1 MLQNGAGIR
10 SGRSRIRRRDG
21 CKSRPIETQPQHSH
35 VSSCCGELR
44 GAAQPHHPTQARQR
58 SQRGF
63 CLAVGRQRDRRG
75 PDGVAVLVPKRDGHC
90 RSSGTRIDD
99 SHRGD
104 EARLVPRE
112 RVRHG
117 AGGGERHH
125 RFLIGTAR
133 DALPEDAVTVD
144 SGGKRER
151 GVSLQQTAIASLL
164 LAAMALGVVLVLIGG
179 RRAARHNADRAVNP
193 VAQDLYLKGKYY
205 WNQRTP
211 ESLNR
216 AVGFFNQAIASD
228 PGYAEAYAGLADCY
242 NLLREYSAMPA
253 SEAWP
258 RAIAAAKK
266 AVELDNSSADAHTSL
281 AFALFYGA
289 LDTAAGEREYR
300 RAIELNPGSAN
311 AHHWY
316 ATSLVV
322 QGRYRESLAEI
333 ERARELDPSSTSI
346 LADKGL
352 ILFDHGHV
360 EQSIA
365 LLKQVE
371 AADPASQSAHTYLAR
386 IDLTRSEFSDY
397 LTEAQK
403 AAELSR
409 NAAALAIAAAA
420 RKGFAAGGSRAMLAS
435 ILEIQK
441 DLLKEGRCSHYEV
454 ARTYALMGKRQEALD
469 QLQAAMASREM
480 DIVALNND
488 PTLASLRGEP
498 RFQDL
503 QKELRRVLPS

>member
-1 MLQNGAGIR
+1 MKNSARLRPDSAEVSAALERIVCSAPFVRSPQLAGFLRSIVSERLSGPNFSLKEYALGVQVFNRGAGFDP
-10 SGRSRIRRRDG
+10 RID
-21 CKSRPIETQPQHSH
+21 PI
-35 VSSCCGELR
+35 VR
-44 GAAQPHHPTQARQR
+44 VQARQLR
-58 SQRGF
+58 FKLREYYEADGSADRIRIEVPKGSYLPEF
-63 CLAVGRQRDRRG
+63 SFAAGEFRDG
-75 PDGVAVLVPKRDGHC
+75 EPAAAPAELVPAA
-90 RSSGTRIDD
+90 
-99 SHRGD
+99 RG
-104 EARLVPRE
+104 RRRMV
-112 RVRHG
+112 
-117 AGGGERHH
+117 
-125 RFLIGTAR
+125 
-133 DALPEDAVTVD
+133 
-144 SGGKRER
+144 
-151 GVSLQQTAIASLL
+151 IASLL